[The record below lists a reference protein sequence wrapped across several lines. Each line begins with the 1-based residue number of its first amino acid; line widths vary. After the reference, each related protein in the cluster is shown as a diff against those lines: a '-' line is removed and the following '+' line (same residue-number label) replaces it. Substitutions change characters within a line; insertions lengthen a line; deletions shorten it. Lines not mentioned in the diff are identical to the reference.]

1 MPPEQSSPEVECAAQ
16 IYIGLSHLALYV
28 FDKICGGISFR
39 SRIPVETLRYAVLN
53 TVHSLTL
60 SAQVA
65 LKSHANNSREAAQ
78 VQDGGEASLLADG
91 TESELKMRSSE
102 QKELEALIEEIGAV
116 FEGETG
122 VEFDV
127 RFDESRP
134 EDSAFAADPG
144 RMAVFPAVTNAV
156 VQDRTTSASSV
167 SRRRDH
173 IHEPEISEA
182 VGNSAVATLAV
193 PEQNQKELIHAH
205 RTGVPGGSA
214 PLYVSRF
221 GVCVERAMGPLAH
234 QQRSQCQVQR
244 MKGSFSLRRRLHGRR
259 ASESWCHQVTSVFQ
273 A

>member
-1 MPPEQSSPEVECAAQ
+1 VVTVPPEQSSPEVECAAQ
-16 IYIGLSHLALYV
+16 IYVGLSHLAVYV
-28 FDKICGGISFR
+28 FDKIRGGISFR
-39 SRIPVETLRYAVLN
+39 SRIPVETLRYAVLK
-53 TVHSLTL
+53 TVHSLIL

-78 VQDGGEASLLADG
+78 VQDGGEAFLLADG

-144 RMAVFPAVTNAV
+144 WMAAPPAVTNAV

-173 IHEPEISEA
+173 THEPEISEA
-182 VGNSAVATLAV
+182 VGNSAVAT
-193 PEQNQKELIHAH
+193 EQNRKEVIHAH

-214 PLYVSRF
+214 LFYVSGF
-221 GVCVERAMGPLAH
+221 GVCVERAMGPLAY

-244 MKGSFSLRRRLHGRR
+244 MKGSFSLRRRLQGRR
-259 ASESWCHQVTSVFQ
+259 ASETWCLQVTSVFQ